1 MFIYRS
7 ETEWNKDRNSI
18 PDDFVG
24 LSVHGI
30 KITEN
35 KNPRSWNII
44 YTVNTRTITLN
55 ANSACMTFEF
65 IIKFNTTNFP
75 KCKRKF

>member
-18 PDDFVG
+18 PDDCLG

-30 KITEN
+30 KITE
-35 KNPRSWNII
+35 
-44 YTVNTRTITLN
+44 
-55 ANSACMTFEF
+55 
-65 IIKFNTTNFP
+65 
-75 KCKRKF
+75 